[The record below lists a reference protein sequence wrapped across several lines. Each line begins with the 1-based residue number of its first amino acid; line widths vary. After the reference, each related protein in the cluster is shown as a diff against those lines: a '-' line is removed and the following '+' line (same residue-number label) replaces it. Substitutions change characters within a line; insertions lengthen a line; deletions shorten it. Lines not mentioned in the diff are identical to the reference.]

1 MEKIIYEA
9 PERIELDSLLTIHGD
24 SACNDGLSEEI
35 GGACPSGADDED
47 P

>member
-9 PERIELDSLLTIHGD
+9 PELIELDSLLTIHGD
-24 SACNDGLSEEI
+24 SSCTDGLSEII
-35 GGACPSGADDED
+35 GDACPSDADDED